1 MADDDLYE
9 LRNFLYLGNYA
20 AAWEEGATLEPSTEA
35 ARQERDVLMA
45 LCALG
50 RGTTDRLIALPPDAP
65 ISLRALKLLGEY
77 LSRGGDADEAPQ
89 VLDALQALIA
99 SAATS
104 CDHPDAER
112 VARMA
117 TACVHARQ
125 SQLPEAYA
133 AIASLSHPEAGA
145 LRAHLLLQ
153 MRRPELARC
162 ELDGLQAVDEDSALC
177 QLVRAEMGICS
188 DEREHVEDAL
198 YTLQEL
204 TERHGATGALL
215 NATAVCHLKCG
226 EEAAAERALQQAQ
239 ARDAHDADA
248 LVNRIALAMQQL
260 QPAEWVQSQ
269 VERLRALAPHHPW
282 LRRYEEMRAAVEREC
297 ERVM

>member
-9 LRNFLYLGNYA
+9 LRNFLHLGNYA
-20 AAWEEGATLEPSTEA
+20 AAWEEGATLEPSTEG

-45 LCALG
+45 LCELG
-50 RGTTDRLIALPPDAP
+50 RGTADRLTALPPDAP
-65 ISLRALKLLGEY
+65 ISLRALKFLGEY

-89 VLDALQALIA
+89 VLDALQALTA
-99 SAATS
+99 SAAAS
-104 CDHPDAER
+104 CDPDSER

-117 TACVHARQ
+117 TACVHARL

-153 MRRPELARC
+153 MRRPELARR

-226 EEAAAERALQQAQ
+226 QEAAAERALQQAQ
-239 ARDAHDADA
+239 TRDAHDADA

-269 VERLRALAPHHPW
+269 VERLRALAPLHPW
-282 LRRYEEMRAAVEREC
+282 LRRYEEMREAVEREC
-297 ERVM
+297 GSVM